1 MIQIILIVL
10 GVIFAASLT
19 IILYEI
25 KNAPLVDDD
34 YEYINPSDAYKKT
47 FCDNCLKNIDGM
59 YCNNGVHLRK
69 MNDEMINIC
78 KKESYFKPK

>member
-10 GVIFAASLT
+10 GVIFAVSLA

-25 KNAPLVDDD
+25 KNAPLVGD
-34 YEYINPSDAYKKT
+34 YHEHINPSDTCKKT
-47 FCDNCLKNIDGM
+47 FCDYCLKNIDGI

-69 MNDEMINIC
+69 IDDEMINIC
-78 KKESYFKPK
+78 KKENFFKPK

>member
-69 MNDEMINIC
+69 MDDEMISIC
-78 KKESYFKPK
+78 KKKSYFEPK

>member
-10 GVIFAASLT
+10 GVIFAISLA

-25 KNAPLVDDD
+25 KNAPLVDDN
-34 YEYINPSDAYKKT
+34 YESINPGDTYRKT
-47 FCDNCLKNIDGM
+47 FCGHCLKNIDGI

-69 MNDEMINIC
+69 MDDEMISIC
-78 KKESYFKPK
+78 KKESYFEPK

>member
-10 GVIFAASLT
+10 GVIFAVSLA

-25 KNAPLVDDD
+25 KNAPLVDDN
-34 YEYINPSDAYKKT
+34 YEYINPSDTYRKT
-47 FCDNCLKNIDGM
+47 FCNHCLKNIDGI

-69 MNDEMINIC
+69 MDDEMINIC
-78 KKESYFKPK
+78 RKENYFEPK